1 MNINWK
7 LRIKNKTT
15 LLALLACIV
24 TFAYQAMGIMGIVP
38 PVAQDAVMQLVG
50 IVLNILVCIG
60 VLVDPT
66 TSGPHDSKQALE
78 YQQPK

>member
-15 LLALLACIV
+15 LLALLACIC
-24 TFAYQAMGIMGIVP
+24 TFAYQVMGMLGIVP
-38 PVAQDAVMQLVG
+38 HITQDTVMQFVG

-66 TSGPHDSKQALE
+66 TAGPSDSKQALE
-78 YQQPK
+78 YHAPK